1 MLPLMVSGL
10 TASLSLEHVGRMS
23 SGETVLVTA
32 AAGATGSFAVQLA
45 KLNSNHVIGTCSSDE
60 KATFL
65 KSLGCDRVV
74 NYRKE
79 NLNEVLKSEYP
90 KGVDLVYECVG
101 GEMYET
107 CVKNLAVKG
116 RIIIIG
122 MISGYEDQSTW
133 TTKGDSKLRFFI
145 FYYL

>member
-1 MLPLMVSGL
+1 MLPLIVSGL
-10 TASLSLEHVGRMS
+10 TASLSLEHVGRMT

-45 KLNSNHVIGTCSSDE
+45 KLNKNHVIGTCSSDE
-60 KATFL
+60 KVEFL
-65 KSLGCDRVV
+65 KNIGCDRVV
-74 NYRKE
+74 NYRSE
-79 NLNEVLKSEYP
+79 DLNKVLKKEYP

-107 CVKNLAVKG
+107 CVQNLALKG
-116 RIIIIG
+116 RIIVIG

-133 TTKGDSKLRFFI
+133 KANDKK
-145 FYYL
+145 